1 MIGRARMLACA
12 LAVGVLSLPVSPARA
27 QSLADTARVRRWR
40 EDLKFVVDRITTV
53 HPRPFAFSSRAAF
66 DSAAA
71 AIGERIPSTDDA
83 GLTIECMRMVAAL
96 GDGHTMLVGTFP
108 QLGFDAVLPLWLRP
122 FEDGL
127 YVCGAGPE
135 FAGAVGAK
143 VVSIGGVPADH
154 ALERVLSITSGDNR
168 YTRLDRAPLF
178 LMMADALQALG
189 LGAGRD
195 RVAIEIERP
204 DGKRE
209 KLTVS
214 GGPPPQGFPH
224 AFLESEPRLP
234 KGWTSARRFPA
245 DGPPRCDRRPAE
257 AWWYEYLREYRVLYL
272 RMARVDV
279 VSGDLAYFEFYR
291 KLLAAVDSLK
301 PRALAI
307 DLRHDH
313 GGNNSILDPLIRGI
327 VERPWLDREGS
338 LFALVDRGTFSAAMN
353 AAVFLENQTR
363 VTFVGEPTGGRVN
376 HYGDAPE
383 VHTPNLLLMLQV
395 STVPWTAR
403 FPTDDRLWIAPD
415 MAVRSTF
422 SDWRDGR
429 DRAME
434 AVIDAVLRG
443 SLAGRMLEA
452 SRQSGPESGAAIRDG
467 WRKQHP
473 NPWSEGLERRPQR
486 FAGELLDA
494 GNPADAAAI
503 AEALVTAEPGSYL
516 SWRTLGEARAALGD
530 RARAV
535 EALRR
540 ALQINPRGETARVM
554 LERLGGKP

>member
-1 MIGRARMLACA
+1 VLA
-12 LAVGVLSLPVSPARA
+12 
-27 QSLADTARVRRWR
+27 
-40 EDLKFVVDRITTV
+40 
-53 HPRPFAFSSRAAF
+53 
-66 DSAAA
+66 
-71 AIGERIPSTDDA
+71 
-83 GLTIECMRMVAAL
+83 
-96 GDGHTMLVGTFP
+96 
-108 QLGFDAVLPLWLRP
+108 
-122 FEDGL
+122 
-127 YVCGAGPE
+127 
-135 FAGAVGAK
+135 
-143 VVSIGGVPADH
+143 
-154 ALERVLSITSGDNR
+154 ITSGDNR

-178 LMMADALQALG
+178 LMMPDALQALG

-214 GGPPPQGFPH
+214 GGPPPEGFPN

-234 KGWTSARRFPA
+234 AGWTRARRFPA
-245 DGPPRCDRRPAE
+245 EGPPRCDQRPAE
-257 AWWYEYLREYRVLYL
+257 AWWFEYLREYRVLYL
-272 RMARVDV
+272 RMARVEV
-279 VSGDLAYFEFYR
+279 VSGNQTYFEFYR
-291 KLLAAVDSLK
+291 RLFAAVDSLK

-327 VERPWLDREGS
+327 VERPWLDREAS

-383 VHTPNLLLMLQV
+383 FHTPNLQLMLQV
-395 STVPWTAR
+395 STVPWSAR

-422 SDWRDGR
+422 GDWSDGR
-429 DRAME
+429 DRSME
-434 AVIDAVLRG
+434 TVIDAVLRG
-443 SLAGRMLEA
+443 SLAGRMLAA
-452 SRQSGPESGAAIRDG
+452 SKENGPESGAAIRDG

-494 GNPADAAAI
+494 GNPADAAALS
-503 AEALVTAEPGSYL
+503 EALVLADPGSYL
-516 SWRTLGEARAALGD
+516 SWRTLGEAKMALGD
-530 RARAV
+530 RPRAM
-535 EALRR
+535 EALRQ
-540 ALQINPRGETARVM
+540 ALQANPRGETARVM